1 MQMQDG
7 SQLVLV
13 TALAQDDARFVIAV
27 AGFNGMIAN
36 DKFCLTRRDELQLT
50 WRRGPAR
57 RLR

>member
-1 MQMQDG
+1 MV
-7 SQLVLV
+7 S
-13 TALAQDDARFVIAV
+13 AAFAQDHTAFVVAI